1 MPATITFRPDSEV
14 ERALALLT
22 ADGTTTSDAI
32 RAAIVASA
40 QRHASALLRDEAA
53 ALAADQADRAEAA
66 RVLQDLETLRAW

>member
-1 MPATITFRPDSEV
+1 MAHPITFRPDSEV

-22 ADGTTTSDAI
+22 SDGTTTSEAI

-40 QRHASALLRDEAA
+40 QRHAGMRLREEAA
-53 ALAADQADRAEAA
+53 ALTADESDRAEAA